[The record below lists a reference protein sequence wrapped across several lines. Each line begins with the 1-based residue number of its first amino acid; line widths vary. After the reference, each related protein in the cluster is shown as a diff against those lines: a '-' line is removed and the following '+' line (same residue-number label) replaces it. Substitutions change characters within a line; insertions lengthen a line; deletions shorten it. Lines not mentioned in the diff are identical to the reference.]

1 MEAAQSSFISSTNWT
16 ERIGPTAALA
26 TIQKHRTEN
35 VADHLQELGL
45 QIQQGWAQLAA
56 KHTLAINISGIT
68 PLSHFSFSGESG
80 GAMKAFFIQA
90 MLAKGFLA
98 SNLYYA
104 MHAHTA
110 EDVQVYL
117 LAADEAF
124 AELSDV
130 IECNDIMQKL
140 QGLPARSGF
149 GRLT

>member
-35 VADHLQELGL
+35 VADHLQELGRQL
-45 QIQQGWAQLAA
+45 QQGWAQLAA
-56 KHTLAINISGIT
+56 KHGLTINISGIK
-68 PLSHFSFSGESG
+68 PLSHFSFSGAAA

-110 EDVQVYL
+110 EDVQAYL
-117 LAADEAF
+117 VAADETF
-124 AELSDV
+124 AELCDV
-130 IECNDIMQKL
+130 MDRNDIMQKL

-149 GRLT
+149 RRLT